1 MNTIAKDTLKKYQ
14 DELTVILD
22 EHQIWKDDVIVS
34 NGKIMPDIFFQIDIE
49 VHGDWKHDHLHC
61 DYLVEEYLKEKDF
74 MLTGSNNQITE
85 SDETD
90 SYSSIHTYYVCI
102 DKDMGQKLSYLING
116 N

>member
-1 MNTIAKDTLKKYQ
+1 MEEKIKEIFKKYNLSYEWEISA
-14 DELTVILD
+14 DLPCVVI
-22 EHQIWKDDVIVS
+22 IYVKW
-34 NGKIMPDIFFQIDIE
+34 
-49 VHGDWKHDHLHC
+49 GDWKHDHIHC
-61 DYLVEEYLKEKDF
+61 DYLVKEYLKEKDF